1 MCVYLGVIPVHS
13 FTKHKPHSVPHG
25 QFPSSRVFESSDT
38 HVSLEVV
45 GSHSTL
51 NSGRAVKRKRC
62 LCAAPRL
69 HYSIGLGL
77 HAVYLLIRPTVVLL
91 SVKGFAQSVTVK
103 GGLLLFL
110 LPKLLYNSLNTVKL
124 AVFHLKMSLSFIW
137 IQVIAVKKK
146 MLELWSSHEWC
157 RFEFGLRH
165 VLIYGSILMWKV
177 FTISVH

>member
-1 MCVYLGVIPVHS
+1 MTQNNLRSNFLQLRSDSSITPFRSLCVGACVLCNWIHSSRMRCVCVSICVLFQYTPSLNTSLFLSLTGQSSFPLAVYLS
-13 FTKHKPHSVPHG
+13 LL
-25 QFPSSRVFESSDT
+25 T

-77 HAVYLLIRPTVVLL
+77 HAVYLLIRPTIVLL

-110 LPKLLYNSLNTVKL
+110 LPKLIV
-124 AVFHLKMSLSFIW
+124 
-137 IQVIAVKKK
+137 
-146 MLELWSSHEWC
+146 
-157 RFEFGLRH
+157 
-165 VLIYGSILMWKV
+165 
-177 FTISVH
+177 

>member
-13 FTKHKPHSVPHG
+13 FTKHKPLSVPHRPV
-25 QFPSSRVFESSDT
+25 QFPSSHVFESSDT
-38 HVSLEVV
+38 HVGLEVV

-103 GGLLLFL
+103 GGVLLFL
-110 LPKLLYNSLNTVKL
+110 LPKLIV
-124 AVFHLKMSLSFIW
+124 
-137 IQVIAVKKK
+137 
-146 MLELWSSHEWC
+146 
-157 RFEFGLRH
+157 
-165 VLIYGSILMWKV
+165 
-177 FTISVH
+177 